1 MKAVLIDGSP
11 ASNSG
16 VAALLHAVEEQLASA
31 GHEVSIVSLC
41 EQCLPINDPT
51 YYRNPEEHPEE
62 GVRTF
67 VSTVQAADIVVLGT
81 PLYHGSF
88 SGLIKMA
95 LDHLDGHAL
104 AGKAVGIVSNATAPR
119 GSLTAAQEL
128 VHVARNLKGNVIN
141 RLIGTSKEDYTLQD
155 GVLRLTEP
163 SVVKRTA
170 LFASELINS

>member
-11 ASNSG
+11 ARNSG
-16 VAALLHAVEEQLASA
+16 VAALLQAIHEQLANA

-41 EQCLPINDPT
+41 EQRLPINDPM
-51 YYRNPEEHPEE
+51 YYHNPEEHPEE
-62 GVRTF
+62 DVRTF
-67 VSTVQAADIVVLGT
+67 VSIVQGADVIVLGT

-95 LDHLDGHAL
+95 LDHLDSHAL
-104 AGKAVGIVSNATAPR
+104 AGKTVGIVSNATAPR

-163 SVVKRTA
+163 SVVRRTA
-170 LFASELINS
+170 LFTSELISS